1 MNTQPSSYPTT
12 SDISAFM
19 QELGYQWSNEAQTYY
34 DYDYQLI
41 SRKSA
46 DRLYKKIIG
55 DNPFNEFVVNG
66 VDILQDK
73 LMKNNHDL
81 I

>member
-1 MNTQPSSYPTT
+1 MNAQPSSYPTT

-19 QELGYQWSNEAQTYY
+19 RELGYQWSNEAQIYY
-34 DYDYQLI
+34 DYNYNLV

-46 DRLYKKIIG
+46 ERIYGRLIG
-55 DNPFNEFVVNG
+55 NNPFNEFVVNG

-73 LMKNNHDL
+73 VENN
-81 I
+81 